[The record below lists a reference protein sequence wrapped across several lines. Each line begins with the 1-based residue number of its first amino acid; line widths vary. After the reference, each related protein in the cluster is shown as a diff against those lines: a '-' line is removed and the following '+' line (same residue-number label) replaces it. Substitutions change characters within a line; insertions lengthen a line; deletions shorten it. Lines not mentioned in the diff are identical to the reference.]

1 MTDPIVAPSTA
12 PKPITTKQLDALT
25 KVWDLNMNKSGSIK
39 NKDFKI
45 MGALGCQATSQ
56 IANPGEKIT
65 LCGRILRRT
74 FSGQESREAAEE
86 IHLCA

>member
-39 NKDFKI
+39 NEDFKDWSTR
-45 MGALGCQATSQ
+45 LWCCSTH
-56 IANPGEKIT
+56 
-65 LCGRILRRT
+65 CG
-74 FSGQESREAAEE
+74 
-86 IHLCA
+86 